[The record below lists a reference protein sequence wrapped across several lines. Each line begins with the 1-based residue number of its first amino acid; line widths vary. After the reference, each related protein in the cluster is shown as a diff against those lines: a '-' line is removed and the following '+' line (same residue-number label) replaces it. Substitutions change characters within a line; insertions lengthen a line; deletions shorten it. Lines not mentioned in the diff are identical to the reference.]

1 MAPSKVWQFF
11 KRTESNNSAKCLICD
26 FELMTNGSTSP
37 LWTHYNAWHKKEK
50 HTLKSTR
57 KSIVPQKRL
66 KRTYIK
72 KTKKDKPLNRE
83 RKEMITQSICEVITS
98 DLLPFSFV
106 ENNGFKNLMNLIEPN
121 YQIPC
126 RKTISTRIEQLYEN
140 KVNDT
145 KNKLERINGIALT
158 TDGWSS
164 LAIDSYITY
173 TGHYFDKNWT
183 LCNVT
188 GITHD
193 NTSNITNAV
202 KNLEDQ
208 FNLYSSRCAAH
219 TIQLAIKKGLDEN
232 VCSRLL
238 KTASLIVAAFRQ
250 SPKRSKAL
258 QLYLQQTGQKQLTLL
273 QSCPIRWNSSLAM
286 LDRLLTLRTAVVAVI
301 SDREYFNTKIAKKLE
316 MLEEDWDKCEVLV
329 KLLKPLQLATTLLC
343 SEQQITISMVRPL
356 IGSLLTKHLCSN
368 QTDCTFATM
377 FKNTVS
383 TDLAKRF
390 SMESVSEKN
399 TNEIPVNVSQI
410 ASLLDPRY
418 KNLKFEHSEE
428 IKYRIQSIVRSK
440 ILSVNHISTTVCGNT
455 QIAKKTILDE
465 LMGQF
470 SDDDVDE
477 FTRYLSEPQINHNE
491 NPCLWWK
498 ARENV
503 YPKISV
509 LAKNI
514 LCIPASSAS
523 SERVFSTAGNIITP
537 KRNLM
542 TPYHLSAL
550 VFLKNND

>member
-1 MAPSKVWQFF
+1 M
-11 KRTESNNSAKCLICD
+11 TESHTADHLEDEII
-26 FELMTNGSTSP
+26 EIL
-37 LWTHYNAWHKKEK
+37 EK
-50 HTLKSTR
+50 W
-57 KSIVPQKRL
+57 
-66 KRTYIK
+66 
-72 KTKKDKPLNRE
+72 
-83 RKEMITQSICEVITS
+83 
-98 DLLPFSFV
+98 
-106 ENNGFKNLMNLIEPN
+106 NL
-121 YQIPC
+121 
-126 RKTISTRIEQLYEN
+126 SN
-140 KVNDT
+140 K
-145 KNKLERINGIALT
+145 
-158 TDGWSS
+158 
-164 LAIDSYITY
+164 
-173 TGHYFDKNWT
+173 
-183 LCNVT
+183 VT

-193 NTSNITNAV
+193 NASNITNAV

-273 QSCPIRWNSSLAM
+273 QSCPTRWNSSLAM

-301 SDREYFNTKIAKKLE
+301 SDREYFNTKIVKKLE

-329 KLLKPLQLATTLLC
+329 KLLKPLQLATTVLC

-368 QTDCTFATM
+368 QTDCMFATM

-477 FTRYLSEPQINHNE
+477 FIRYLSEPQINHNE

-503 YPKISV
+503 YPEISV

-537 KRNLM
+537 KRNRM